1 MVKEIGESETV
12 NKKSNNI
19 KPQNLEAHYSV
30 KGRAGKPV
38 TIVKGFK
45 GTKDQIKELAK
56 MLKNICG
63 VGGSIKNDE
72 IIIQGKYREKI
83 TSILTDQGNLIWVNA
98 PSKQPQTGIYAR
110 LAATNH
116 YIASGFFTDARQII
130 KRHKLRVCR
139 YGEIWCVG

>member
-1 MVKEIGESETV
+1 MKKLGSLSDLKSLINPDEIGESETV
-12 NKKSNNI
+12 DIKSNNI

-45 GTKDQIKELAK
+45 GTKDQVKELAK
-56 MLKNICG
+56 LLKNKCG

-83 TSILTDQGNLIWVNA
+83 TSILTDQGHNV
-98 PSKQPQTGIYAR
+98 
-110 LAATNH
+110 
-116 YIASGFFTDARQII
+116 
-130 KRHKLRVCR
+130 KR
-139 YGEIWCVG
+139 VGG